1 MPQSNWN
8 SSNKP
13 RKSASLADSYSSSKL
28 SWHTLHKQHIN
39 GGSVKILLAA
49 RAVFP
54 VSLESDAAS
63 VCAPY
68 PPRLPAA
75 KKTSQSTK
83 RKRQE
88 KQQPISRKSLPMFSS
103 RWTAALIFRRRK
115 LWVATPGT
123 HEAQATSSFGIMPRR
138 TATVSWTF

>member
-75 KKTSQSTK
+75 KKN
-83 RKRQE
+83 E
-88 KQQPISRKSLPMFSS
+88 PIDKAKAAGKTTADFPQIIADVFKSMD
-103 RWTAALIFRRRK
+103 
-115 LWVATPGT
+115 G
-123 HEAQATSSFGIMPRR
+123 G
-138 TATVSWTF
+138 